1 MFMFWFFG
9 ASMISFVS
17 GVLSVLVAL
26 IPGATPVSFIL
37 APLALITGVLGIT
50 FGGGKSLAVGG
61 IITGGV
67 AIFLSLILA
76 FL

>member
-9 ASMISFVS
+9 ASMISLIS

-26 IPGATPVSFIL
+26 IPGISPLSFIL
-37 APLALITGVLGIT
+37 APLALITGVMGLV
-50 FGGGKSLAVGG
+50 FGGGKGLAVGG
-61 IITGGV
+61 IATGGA